1 MNEVLFCPGNFLWSA
16 PEVFSTPLRLALHC
30 ILFVTEETAAFI
42 KCCSDEFGSATFLKE
57 EIVQGGV
64 IDIDKKKANI
74 IEVTTD
80 NAPEVKLP
88 EGIPSPETA
97 VSKAY
102 LELREKAKV
111 KRGGWVPDFNDTT
124 QYKYWPVFDMRSGFA
139 YSYSDCTR
147 THSGTMVGSR
157 LCFPTEKMAKE
168 FALENIELYRIVYC
182 TE

>member
-1 MNEVLFCPGNFLWSA
+1 MINYFIGKKQVLSEHDSPKFFFFETILETGSFLRCK
-16 PEVFSTPLRLALHC
+16 ST
-30 ILFVTEETAAFI
+30 
-42 KCCSDEFGSATFLKE
+42 EFGEQVFPMSNVA
-57 EIVQGGV
+57 
-64 IDIDKKKANI
+64 IDGTISCGRGIDFTVV
-74 IEVTTD
+74 EVNTD
-80 NAPEVKLP
+80 TPESKQS
-88 EGIPSPETA
+88 EGITSTETA
-97 VSKAY
+97 VAKAY

>member
-1 MNEVLFCPGNFLWSA
+1 M
-16 PEVFSTPLRLALHC
+16 
-30 ILFVTEETAAFI
+30 
-42 KCCSDEFGSATFLKE
+42 KE

-102 LELREKAKV
+102 LELRERAKV
-111 KRGGWVPDFNDTT
+111 KRGGWVPDFNDTN
-124 QYKYWPVFDMRSGFA
+124 QWKYWPAFDMRSGFA
-139 YSYSDCTR
+139 YTNTYYPYSTSYA
-147 THSGTMVGSR
+147 MVGSR
-157 LCFPTEKMAKE
+157 LCFPTESMAKE